1 MRLREAAARPYSPVV
16 HDPVRSTFEERMLGR
31 LLQHLFAAAG
41 GGALLDLGCGDGLTG
56 RLAGPRLTRYLGVD
70 LAPRAAH
77 LPCVAHDLREGLG
90 PVGRRPFDLYLG
102 TFGVASHL
110 SPRALRRLLRDIAR
124 HARPGAVVALEA
136 LGLYSLEW
144 PRLWDRPPG
153 PARTIPYRL
162 GADVEVH
169 PWSPGELAG
178 MFEQAG
184 IDPLASVDRTIQAG
198 PKLGEGR
205 YWSGLPP
212 LRAALGELL
221 RAGPPSPELQ
231 APLPPLPAGRAALLH
246 HLVAMRRRRL
256 VRASGLRGAEL
267 ARAIWRIE
275 PRSGGGFGHG
285 MLTVGR
291 VR

>member
-1 MRLREAAARPYSPVV
+1 
-16 HDPVRSTFEERMLGR
+16 VRRTFEEALLGR
-31 LLQHLFAAAG
+31 LVPHLLDAAR
-41 GGALLDLGCGDGLTG
+41 GGALLDLGCGDGLAR

-70 LAPRAAH
+70 LMPAPAG
-77 LPCVAHDLREGLG
+77 LPCVVHDLRDGLG

-110 SPRALRRLLRDIAR
+110 SPMALRRLLREIAR

-144 PRLWDRPPG
+144 PKLWATQPG

-162 GADVEVH
+162 GVDVEVH
-169 PWSPGELAG
+169 PWAPGELARV
-178 MFEQAG
+178 FELAG
-184 IDPLASVDRTIQAG
+184 IDPAAVVDRTVQAG

-221 RAGPPSPELQ
+221 RGGPPSPVLET
-231 APLPPLPAGRAALLH
+231 PLPPLPACRAALVH
-246 HLVAMRRRRL
+246 HLAALRRRRL
-256 VRASGLRGAEL
+256 VRTSGLRGAEL
-267 ARAIWRIE
+267 AHEIWRIE
-275 PRSGGGFGHG
+275 PQTGGGFGHG